1 MVQKVLLVCSLIAS
15 LSYSSLQAQEAVSA
29 EFKQS
34 INERIAQFFGATAKK
49 DWLGVLNL
57 TYDSLF
63 LLVPKDQMLAVFE
76 QMEAEGMEITMGK
89 FEVKNFVGQVDVN
102 EQHFVNINYEM
113 EMGLKFSGPSFEAP
127 GVMDYMKTSF
137 ETTYG
142 AENINFNK
150 AEHSFLI
157 KADKNLFAI
166 TAFQR
171 QDWKFVENNLEQQF
185 ILEQIIPQ
193 EVRKA
198 FGN

>member
-1 MVQKVLLVCSLIAS
+1 MIQKVLLVCSLIAS
-15 LSYSSLQAQEAVSA
+15 LSYSSLQAQEAVTV
-29 EFKQS
+29 EFKQP

-63 LLVPKDQMLAVFE
+63 LLVPKDQMLALFE

-89 FEVKNFVGQVDVN
+89 FEVKDFVGQVDADN
-102 EQHFVNINYEM
+102 QHFVNIGYEM

-127 GVMDYMKTSF
+127 GVMGYMKASF

-142 AENINFNK
+142 AANINYN
-150 AEHSFLI
+150 EEERSFLI
-157 KADKNLFAI
+157 KANKNLYAI
-166 TAFQR
+166 APFQS
-171 QDWKFVENNLEQQF
+171 QDWKFVENNLEQQI
-185 ILEQIIPQ
+185 ILEQIIP
-193 EVRKA
+193 EAVRKA